1 MKKALISTVLLATAA
16 IAPCFTSVLSA
27 IDIPSRASDLACAVA
42 SPVFWHIYD
51 EVLTRAVA
59 GIATDTAQPVAQRAS
74 QADVFVCVLVQV
86 VLSHAVDGSLTA
98 AQKSEAMSIP
108 SHLIRRV
115 RERRFIAAPKFP
127 ASMRHS

>member
-1 MKKALISTVLLATAA
+1 MKKALISIVLLATAA

-42 SPVFWHIYD
+42 SPMFWHVYD
-51 EVLTRAVA
+51 EVLTRALTRFSV
-59 GIATDTAQPVAQRAS
+59 DTTQTHAQRAS
-74 QADVFVCVLVQV
+74 QSDTVVCVFIQV
-86 VLSHAVDGSLTA
+86 VLNSAIDGSLTA
-98 AQKSEAMSIP
+98 AQKPEAMSIS

-115 RERRFIAAPKFP
+115 VERRFTAAPKIP